1 MKIFFPFFLLFFC
14 LNFTFAQTQPDKE
27 ALKFNLSEDGKRF
40 FQVVFLNQ
48 TWVRYTENNEG
59 TTIQN
64 ERQNEVFDIG
74 LRRTRIQ
81 MFGQITDRVFLYF
94 QFGQNNFNAQYNIG
108 NNRKFAAF
116 FHDAF
121 CEYKVTESNALKI
134 GAGLT
139 IANGLSRFSQPSIG
153 TIMTMDVPVT
163 LQASVDQTDEF
174 SRKLSLV
181 FRGQISKL
189 DYRVSISNPFPITSN
204 GQALP
209 PLSQNATFTQK
220 GHTLQY
226 QTYLVWQFFE
236 HEPHNTPYMTGT
248 FLGKKKVWNVAVG
261 AISQNKA
268 MWRKEAN
275 QNDTTYQDM
284 LLLGIESFLD
294 MPLKKAGMAI
304 SAHLGYYN
312 YNFGTNYLRYNGL
325 MNPASGTV
333 ATNAFTGVGA
343 TFGNAYPMFGSGSFW
358 YGQAGFLFQNR
369 FQPYVSLLSAHWERI
384 GQQTNVWNMGVN
396 WLINQHRAKLSLNYE
411 NRPTY
416 SLNSQNQAVSTGN
429 KGAWI
434 LQYQITI

>member
-1 MKIFFPFFLLFFC
+1 MKNIFSFFFLFFC
-14 LNFTFAQTQPDKE
+14 LKLAFSQTQPDKE

-48 TWVRYTENNEG
+48 TWVRYTQNNEG
-59 TTIQN
+59 TTIEN

-94 QFGQNNFNAQYNIG
+94 QFGQNNFNAQYNLG
-108 NNRKFAAF
+108 NNRKIATF

-121 CEYKVTESNALKI
+121 CEYKVTQSNALKI

-181 FRGQISKL
+181 FRGQVGKL
-189 DYRVSISNPFPITSN
+189 DYRFSISNPFPVTSN
-204 GQALP
+204 GQVLP

-275 QNDTTYQDM
+275 QSDTTYQDI

-369 FQPYVSLLSAHWERI
+369 FQPYVSLLSARWERI
-384 GQQTNVWNMGVN
+384 GQQTNVWNVGIN

-416 SLNSQNQAVSTGN
+416 SLNSQNQALSTGT
-429 KGAWI
+429 KGSWI

>member
-1 MKIFFPFFLLFFC
+1 M
-14 LNFTFAQTQPDKE
+14 
-27 ALKFNLSEDGKRF
+27 
-40 FQVVFLNQ
+40 
-48 TWVRYTENNEG
+48 
-59 TTIQN
+59 
-64 ERQNEVFDIG
+64 
-74 LRRTRIQ
+74 
-81 MFGQITDRVFLYF
+81 
-94 QFGQNNFNAQYNIG
+94 
-108 NNRKFAAF
+108 
-116 FHDAF
+116 
-121 CEYKVTESNALKI
+121 
-134 GAGLT
+134 
-139 IANGLSRFSQPSIG
+139 
-153 TIMTMDVPVT
+153 
-163 LQASVDQTDEF
+163 
-174 SRKLSLV
+174 
-181 FRGQISKL
+181 
-189 DYRVSISNPFPITSN
+189 
-204 GQALP
+204 
-209 PLSQNATFTQK
+209 
-220 GHTLQY
+220 QY

-275 QNDTTYQDM
+275 QSDTTYQDI

-369 FQPYVSLLSAHWERI
+369 FQPYVSLLSARWERI
-384 GQQTNVWNMGVN
+384 GQQTNVWNVGIN
-396 WLINQHRAKLSLNYE
+396 WLINAHRAKLSLNYE

-416 SLNSQNQAVSTGN
+416 SLNSQNQALSTGT
-429 KGAWI
+429 KGSWI